1 MSIVTVVGN
10 PRPGSRTFGV
20 ATALTAALVARAASG
35 SGAEGPV
42 LDLATFGGQWL
53 GSLDGDG
60 EEALAAAAGAS
71 VLVVATPTYK
81 ASYTGLLKAFLDR
94 LPGGA
99 LRRTVAVPV
108 TIAAAPTHR
117 FVADLQL
124 RPVLAELG
132 ASLPVPSFVVEEREL
147 PDLLPLAER
156 WATDHGPVLAATVG
170 ALAPAA

>member
-10 PRPGSRTFGV
+10 PRPGSRTLGV
-20 ATALTAALVARAASG
+20 AEALRSAVAARTGLP
-35 SGAEGPV
+35 EGPV
-42 LDLATFGGQWL
+42 HDLAGFGGQWL
-53 GSLDGDG
+53 GSLSPDG
-60 EEALAAAAGAS
+60 EEALSAASAAS

-99 LRRTVAVPV
+99 LRGTVAVPV
-108 TIAAAPTHR
+108 TVAAAPTHR

-147 PDLLPLAER
+147 PDLPSLAER
-156 WATDHGPVLAATVG
+156 WAADHGPVLSATAG
-170 ALAPAA
+170 ALADAA

>member
-10 PRPGSRTFGV
+10 PRPGSRTLGV
-20 ATALTAALVARAASG
+20 ATALAAVVAARSG
-35 SGAEGPV
+35 LPDGPV
-42 LDLATFGGQWL
+42 VDLAEFGGEWL
-53 GSLDGDG
+53 GALSPSG
-60 EEALAAAAGAS
+60 EQALAAAAGAS

-94 LPGGA
+94 LHGGA
-99 LRRTVAVPV
+99 LRATVAVPV
-108 TIAAAPTHR
+108 TVAAAPTHR
-117 FVADLQL
+117 LVADLQL

-132 ASLPVPSFVVEEREL
+132 ASLPVPSFVIEEREL

-156 WATDHGPVLAATVG
+156 WANDHATVLTATAG

>member
-10 PRPGSRTFGV
+10 PRPGSRTLGV
-20 ATALTAALVARAASG
+20 ATALATVVAARSG
-35 SGAEGPV
+35 DGEGPV
-42 LDLATFGGQWL
+42 LDLAVFGGQWL
-53 GSLDGDG
+53 GPLAPDG
-60 EEALAAAAGAS
+60 EEALAVASAAS

-99 LRRTVAVPV
+99 LRGTVAVPV
-108 TIAAAPTHR
+108 TVAAAPTHR

-147 PDLLPLAER
+147 PDLPALAER
-156 WATDHGPVLAATVG
+156 WAADHEPVLTATAG
-170 ALAPAA
+170 ALATASPA

>member
-10 PRPGSRTFGV
+10 PRPGSRTLGV
-20 ATALTAALVARAASG
+20 ATALSSAVAARAG
-35 SGAEGPV
+35 LPDGPV
-42 LDLATFGGQWL
+42 FDLAGFGGQWL
-53 GSLDGDG
+53 SDLASDG
-60 EEALAAAAGAS
+60 ESALAAAAEAS

-99 LRRTVAVPV
+99 LRGTVAVPV
-108 TIAAAPTHR
+108 TVAAAPTHR

-132 ASLPVPSFVVEEREL
+132 ATLPVPSFVVEEREL
-147 PDLLPLAER
+147 PDLLALAER
-156 WATDHGPVLAATVG
+156 WAAGHGAVLTATAG
-170 ALAPAA
+170 ALAAAEAA

>member
-10 PRPGSRTFGV
+10 PRPGSRTLGV
-20 ATALTAALVARAASG
+20 ATALASALAARGDA
-35 SGAEGPV
+35 AEGPV
-42 LDLATFGGQWL
+42 FDLAGFGGQWL
-53 GSLDGDG
+53 GALTPDG

-71 VLVVATPTYK
+71 VLLVATPTYK

-94 LPGGA
+94 LGGGA
-99 LRRTVAVPV
+99 LRGTVAVPV
-108 TIAAAPTHR
+108 TVAAAPTHR

-132 ASLPVPSFVVEEREL
+132 ASLPVPSFVIEEREL

-156 WATDHGPVLAATVG
+156 WAADHGAVLAATAG
-170 ALAPAA
+170 ALAAA